1 MPKNAQHKIGDLLE
15 YAAQIDHNN
24 AIIDHMANQGIHN
37 TLFYI
42 IGSIVLEYIIYQLS
56 QKCNCNNQNNTR
68 SGSTV
73 VRGWFITNE
82 RIWILKLS
90 LLL

>member
-37 TLFYI
+37 IFLYHWI
-42 IGSIVLEYIIYQLS
+42 NCIGIYNLS
-56 QKCNCNNQNNTR
+56 FESKM
-68 SGSTV
+68 
-73 VRGWFITNE
+73 
-82 RIWILKLS
+82 
-90 LLL
+90 